1 MLRTTEKL
9 PIKDPISMNIISSTM
24 GKRNRMYFE

>member
-1 MLRTTEKL
+1 MLITTEKL
-9 PIKDPISMNIISSTM
+9 PIKDPISMNRISSIM